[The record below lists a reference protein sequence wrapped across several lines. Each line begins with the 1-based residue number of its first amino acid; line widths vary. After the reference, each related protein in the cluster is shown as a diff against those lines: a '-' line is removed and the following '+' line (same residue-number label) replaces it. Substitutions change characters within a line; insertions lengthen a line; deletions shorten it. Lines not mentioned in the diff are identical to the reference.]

1 MFFLVSG
8 KVKSEMIFFS
18 ILEVVS
24 ASYSVSPAVPFLG
37 DLTMY
42 YRTERSTAL
51 EVSDIIESMS
61 TQLKSPQ
68 RWNAIIRRT
77 PITFEMP
84 AGISMRT
91 LLETLEAKELH
102 FKVQHLPIFCEDTQ
116 CHKSKF

>member
-1 MFFLVSG
+1 MNRIDLKKCLYIYIPIKVQCTRSYQRSEMFFLVSG

-61 TQLKSPQ
+61 TQ
-68 RWNAIIRRT
+68 
-77 PITFEMP
+77 
-84 AGISMRT
+84 
-91 LLETLEAKELH
+91 
-102 FKVQHLPIFCEDTQ
+102 
-116 CHKSKF
+116 

>member
-1 MFFLVSG
+1 
-8 KVKSEMIFFS
+8 MIFFS

-61 TQLKSPQ
+61 TQ
-68 RWNAIIRRT
+68 
-77 PITFEMP
+77 
-84 AGISMRT
+84 
-91 LLETLEAKELH
+91 
-102 FKVQHLPIFCEDTQ
+102 
-116 CHKSKF
+116 